1 MEYSSTIC
9 PSVLMIIEV
18 HRFTIVVSVI
28 ERTYLLRFN
37 RRASSCM
44 SDFVFGLVII
54 CAVIVPWI
62 VLVIILFG
70 GLW

>member
-1 MEYSSTIC
+1 
-9 PSVLMIIEV
+9 
-18 HRFTIVVSVI
+18 
-28 ERTYLLRFN
+28 
-37 RRASSCM
+37 M